1 MQEIVSAKEVVKV
14 EKKGTEW
21 VVEWKRKSQ
30 KGDSLSQEGFDAAIV
45 CSGHSAEPKLAEVL
59 GIDTWHGVHM
69 LSYNY
74 RVPQPFNNQVVILIG
89 LFDIS
94 RDIAHV
100 AKEVHTAT
108 RLNPDLA
115 GMKFGDYG
123 NIMFHTTA
131 FVTTTF
137 VRPLT
142 LILMS
147 SMKPTRCTGLPLEHN
162 HHHQQQ
168 HDKHSNTNT
177 EDNTRVPNPYQSHA
191 TQLANKFKV
200 QGDKLVLLT
209 QGYVANN
216 G

>member
-1 MQEIVSAKEVVKV
+1 KFNCNGLTLFEKEVVKV

-30 KGDSLSQEGFDAAIV
+30 KGDSLSREGFDAAIV

-123 NIMFHTTA
+123 NIMFHTT
-131 FVTTTF
+131 VC
-137 VRPLT
+137 
-142 LILMS
+142 I
-147 SMKPTRCTGLPLEHN
+147 
-162 HHHQQQ
+162 
-168 HDKHSNTNT
+168 
-177 EDNTRVPNPYQSHA
+177 
-191 TQLANKFKV
+191 
-200 QGDKLVLLT
+200 
-209 QGYVANN
+209 
-216 G
+216 

>member
-1 MQEIVSAKEVVKV
+1 MNNITTIKFNSNGLTLFEKEVVKV

-30 KGDSLSQEGFDAAIV
+30 KGDSLSREGLDAAIV

-69 LSYNY
+69 HSYNY

-131 FVTTTF
+131 FFF
-137 VRPLT
+137 VLITHLVRLSHSCIHFGTPPSPSWQGLRHDHICASSDPHSHVLYEAHT
-142 LILMS
+142 LHWPSL
-147 SMKPTRCTGLPLEHN
+147 G
-162 HHHQQQ
+162 
-168 HDKHSNTNT
+168 
-177 EDNTRVPNPYQSHA
+177 A
-191 TQLANKFKV
+191 
-200 QGDKLVLLT
+200 
-209 QGYVANN
+209 
-216 G
+216 